1 MDSLPDT
8 LLLLLAGLGAL
19 ALAAVLA
26 RRTARAA
33 RNRAEDVADPRA
45 RAACPRLRTLP
56 GSRAGLSCRCG
67 PPP

>member
-19 ALAAVLA
+19 ALAAILA

-33 RNRAEDVADPRA
+33 RNRAEDVADQRA
-45 RAACPRLRTLP
+45 RAA
-56 GSRAGLSCRCG
+56 
-67 PPP
+67 

>member
-1 MDSLPDT
+1 VTFVARLRPARHCAAMDSLPDT

-33 RNRAEDVADPRA
+33 RNRAEDVADQRA
-45 RAACPRLRTLP
+45 RAA
-56 GSRAGLSCRCG
+56 
-67 PPP
+67 

>member
-1 MDSLPDT
+1 MTFVARLRPARRCAAMDSLPDT

-33 RNRAEDVADPRA
+33 RNRAEDVADQRA
-45 RAACPRLRTLP
+45 RAA
-56 GSRAGLSCRCG
+56 
-67 PPP
+67 